1 MMLEKIQFIEA
12 LTPTWCDIHLRHSI
26 LHEKDIT
33 RSCIHP
39 LKVSLPW
46 IDLHFH
52 HWGMEW
58 NWKFRVWWIDHAVL

>member
-1 MMLEKIQFIEA
+1 MWMG
-12 LTPTWCDIHLRHSI
+12 
-26 LHEKDIT
+26 
-33 RSCIHP
+33 
-39 LKVSLPW
+39 